1 VRGRHG
7 AVNDDAQN
15 TGSDERVPSD
25 DCQGSMMRVIMALAA
40 PHFTDA
46 DWSDACN
53 VTWTDVC
60 AVLNSAPCTV
70 LFPDWVAAAT
80 CEVLV
85 KRFSSRCLVPLV
97 RLAYRA
103 VDKLLQA
110 ATRKDAEDAIRLF
123 DAATMQLTAPPT
135 VQPTV
140 PPVTASGVDVRVE
153 TMELA
158 CLTLQKFGLETY
170 ATHGVD
176 DARRMFFLG
185 LRLVRYLVGV
195 VERRA
200 VTDVSAFYIAAGK
213 LAVVAVRL
221 LHQATET
228 AEVRKQHVPCSG
240 TVQLFQALVLHEQFR
255 TLLRDAGAM
264 QVAVA
269 HAGVD
274 GASLDPL
281 GLLLTFMPENERR
294 VVLEPTSD
302 ALLRKFVDFRQA
314 PHAQSPSTVANT
326 ASRML
331 AERALSK
338 EVAAR
343 TAALVDDL
351 ARRTA
356 ERDEHYR
363 RACEAEANMYEA
375 EAKMHALE
383 AEMHKV
389 QARARRAEDRAQR
402 VEDEKR
408 QVEARMHRIE
418 DQVQDLGC
426 HVLEAEERAE
436 EAEEKVREFQDK
448 VRVAENRA
456 AGAEDRAARAEDKVR
471 KAKSRANVF
480 KAMAQQAEAQ
490 AAPSRHGRA
499 AQRPHAEVPPTA
511 DYVCGLLAGVFDVAS
526 QKVKEAEA
534 KTTAMRKYV
543 GMVHEKLEQ
552 VVRM

>member
-1 VRGRHG
+1 
-7 AVNDDAQN
+7 
-15 TGSDERVPSD
+15 
-25 DCQGSMMRVIMALAA
+25 MRVMLALAE
-40 PHFTDA
+40 PHFTVA
-46 DWSDACN
+46 DWSDASN

-80 CEVLV
+80 CAVLV
-85 KRFSSRCLVPLV
+85 KRFPSQCRAPLV

-103 VDKLLQA
+103 ADKLLQA

-158 CLTLQKFGLETY
+158 RLTLQKFGLETH

-185 LRLVRYLVGV
+185 LRLVRYLVRD
-195 VERRA
+195 VERCA
-200 VTDVSAFYIAAGK
+200 VTNVSAFYIAAGK
-213 LAVVAVRL
+213 LAAVAVRL
-221 LHQATET
+221 LHHATET
-228 AEVRKQHVPCSG
+228 ADVRKQHVPCSG
-240 TVQLFQALVLHEQFR
+240 TVQLFQVLVLHEQFR

-281 GLLLTFMPENERR
+281 GLLLTFMPEDERH

-302 ALLRKFVDFRQA
+302 AVLRKFVDFRQV
-314 PHAQSPSTVANT
+314 PHAQSPSTVAGT

-356 ERDEHYR
+356 ERDEQYR
-363 RACEAEANMYEA
+363 RACEAEAKMYEA
-375 EAKMHALE
+375 EAKMHAVE

-402 VEDEKR
+402 AEDEKR

-436 EAEEKVREFQDK
+436 EAEEKVREIQYK
-448 VRVAENRA
+448 VRVAENRT
-456 AGAEDRAARAEDKVR
+456 AGAEDRAAVAEYKAARAEDKVR
-471 KAKSRANVF
+471 KAKTRANVF
-480 KAMAQQAEAQ
+480 KARAKQAEAR
-490 AAPSRHGRA
+490 AAPSR
-499 AQRPHAEVPPTA
+499 HAEVPPTA

-534 KTTAMRKYV
+534 KTAAMRKYV